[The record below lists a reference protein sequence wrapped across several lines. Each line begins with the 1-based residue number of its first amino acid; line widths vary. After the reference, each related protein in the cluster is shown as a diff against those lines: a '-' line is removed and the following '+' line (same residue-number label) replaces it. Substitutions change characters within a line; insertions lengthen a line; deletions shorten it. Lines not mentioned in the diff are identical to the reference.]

1 MTTHRSDPP
10 ERPDGPERLEGSEGP
25 GPARDPQ
32 RAWRRLLRAGSPR
45 RTRANALA
53 MLLAGAL
60 GFAIIAQVRQ
70 TSIEGLENLR
80 EDELVRIFAGVDQ
93 DGDRLADEI
102 RGLESSL
109 DLLKSQST
117 NEAEAQ
123 RAAQQRLDA
132 LGILAGTAPASGPGI
147 VLTIGD
153 PELKVSGTAIL
164 DVIQELR
171 DAGAEAIQVGDARVV
186 ANTWFTQTGTGIS
199 VSGTEVRPPY
209 VIKAIGDANTL
220 AGALEIPGGVSATM
234 RSLGGSTDTQIED
247 EVDVDAL
254 LTLAPPQYARP
265 VPTSTP

>member
-1 MTTHRSDPP
+1 MTPTEPTEPTRP
-10 ERPDGPERLEGSEGP
+10 EPLVTNVPV
-25 GPARDPQ
+25 RDSQ
-32 RAWRRLLRAGSPR
+32 HAWRRLLRAGSPR

-109 DLLKSQST
+109 SLLKSQST

-132 LGILAGTAPASGPGI
+132 LGILAGTAPATGPGI
-147 VLTIGD
+147 VLTISD
-153 PELKVSGTAIL
+153 PERKVTGTAML

-171 DAGAEAIQVGDARVV
+171 DAGAEAIQVGAARVV
-186 ANTWFTQTGTGIS
+186 ANTWFTQSAEGIS
-199 VSGTEVRPPY
+199 VSGTQVRPPY
-209 VIKAIGDANTL
+209 VVTAIGDANTL

-247 EVDVDAL
+247 RVEIDAL

>member
-1 MTTHRSDPP
+1 MTTPPADP
-10 ERPDGPERLEGSEGP
+10 RPADQ
-25 GPARDPQ
+25 GPADPRPAADPQ

-70 TSIEGLENLR
+70 TSIEGLDNLR

-93 DGDRLADEI
+93 NGDRLTEEI

-109 DLLKSQST
+109 ARLRSQST

-123 RAAQQRLDA
+123 RAARQRLDA
-132 LGILAGTAPASGPGI
+132 LGILAGTAPATGPGI
-147 VLTIGD
+147 VLTISD
-153 PELKVSGTAIL
+153 PDRKVTGTVML

-186 ANTWFTQTGTGIS
+186 ANTWFTKTPEGIG
-199 VSGTEVRPPY
+199 VSGTQERPPY
-209 VIKAIGDANTL
+209 VVKAIGDANTL
-220 AGALEIPGGVSATM
+220 AGALEIPGGVSATI
-234 RSLGGSTDTQIED
+234 RSLGGSTDTTIED
-247 EVDVDAL
+247 RVDVDAL
-254 LTLAPPQYARP
+254 LSLTPPQYARP